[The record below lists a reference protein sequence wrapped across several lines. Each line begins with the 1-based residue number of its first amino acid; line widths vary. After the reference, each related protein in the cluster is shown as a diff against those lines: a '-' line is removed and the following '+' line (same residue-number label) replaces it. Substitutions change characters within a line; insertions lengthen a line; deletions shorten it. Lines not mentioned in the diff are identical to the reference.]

1 MFRSL
6 LPAARRGEMSFSFD
20 PFADLQRE
28 MNRLFEETNR
38 GVAPSGNGGASLTPS
53 VDVKET
59 DTAYEV
65 NAELPG
71 VDEKDVQVTFE
82 NGALSIRGEK
92 KAEKEE
98 KKEGYYLS
106 ERSYGSFSRLIT
118 FDDVDGDKIDAR
130 FAKGVLT
137 ITLPKLPPEKSK
149 ARKIEVKAGK

>member
-6 LPAARRGEMSFSFD
+6 LPVTNRQVDFFAPFSE
-20 PFADLQRE
+20 LQRE
-28 MNRLFEETNR
+28 MNRLFDETYR
-38 GVAPSGNGGASLTPS
+38 GVGPARDGGAALMPSL
-53 VDVKET
+53 DVKET
-59 DTAYEV
+59 DTSYKV
-65 NAELPG
+65 SAELPG

-82 NGALSIRGEK
+82 NGSLTIRGEK

-106 ERSYGSFSRLIT
+106 ERSYGSFRRSIA

-137 ITLPKLPPEKSK
+137 ITLPKLPAEKSK
-149 ARKIEVKAGK
+149 VTKIEVKADK